1 MGTVVRQVGKVTV
14 LMITMKNLFLLL
26 AFFLLASPLT
36 SALKQKYEDSDMD
49 GINDATDA
57 DDDGDGIPDEF
68 EDQDGDG
75 LVNAD
80 DNDDDGDGLEDDED
94 ADDDGDGKDD
104 L

>member
-1 MGTVVRQVGKVTV
+1 MGKGRVKKNHKIMQEDPFFSTLPLV
-14 LMITMKNLFLLL
+14 ITMKNLFLLL

-36 SALKQKYEDSDMD
+36 SALKQKYEDSD
-49 GINDATDA
+49 
-57 DDDGDGIPDEF
+57 DDGDGTPDEF

>member
-1 MGTVVRQVGKVTV
+1 MGSELGREGDRSQQGKVQ
-14 LMITMKNLFLLL
+14 TMNNFILLL
-26 AFFLLASPLT
+26 AFFLLASPFT

-49 GINDATDA
+49 GINDAA
-57 DDDGDGIPDEF
+57 DDGDGTPDEF

-80 DNDDDGDGLEDDED
+80 DDDDDGDGLEDDED

>member
-1 MGTVVRQVGKVTV
+1 MGSIKAGREGPFFSTLPLV
-14 LMITMKNLFLLL
+14 ITMKNLFLLL

-49 GINDATDA
+49 GINDATDDDDDNDGIPDDEDS
-57 DDDGDGIPDEF
+57 DDDGDGTPDEF

-80 DNDDDGDGLEDDED
+80 DNDDD
-94 ADDDGDGKDD
+94 
-104 L
+104 